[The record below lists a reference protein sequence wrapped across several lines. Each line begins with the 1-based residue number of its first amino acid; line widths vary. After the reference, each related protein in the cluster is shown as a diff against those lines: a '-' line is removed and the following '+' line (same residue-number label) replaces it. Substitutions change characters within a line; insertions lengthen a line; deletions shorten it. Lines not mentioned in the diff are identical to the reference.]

1 MKKRTLLRALGVTG
15 VVAAAAVTGA
25 WAAMAAIVDPGPTT
39 VARYALVVEGT
50 EIATFGELGG
60 IVSGLDPSELQ
71 LQSGQ
76 PLKLPAKRTPPTVTL
91 ERGLTSDTAL
101 WAWQE
106 AALAGAAGGRK
117 GADLVMFD
125 AEGTPVARYHLEQA
139 WPSKLEIGALEAGAS
154 EVLMETVTIVCEK
167 IQRVSV

>member
-1 MKKRTLLRALGVTG
+1 MPPLEPART
-15 VVAAAAVTGA
+15 
-25 WAAMAAIVDPGPTT
+25 
-39 VARYALVVEGT
+39 EGIESPDRRSRRRT
-50 EIATFGELGG
+50 EGG
-60 IVSGLDPSELQ
+60 THELQ

-101 WAWQE
+101 WAWRE